1 MKVIL
6 INNLNHWNFI
16 SYFWTKI
23 HNVYSLCSSCISKA
37 AAAEIGGD
45 AAFYVAKSSISWDG
59 NNHTKRRY
67 FFPFFS
73 FLIFSPWE
81 SWLHPYAWSNYP
93 FLGHY
98 PLWQLGL
105 SSNQSS
111 FFTDDLVAVIANG
124 QKKLVRS
131 FDNQK
136 APLSFLPLPTRTK
149 SLTKKYTNLCFDDP
163 SPMIGQMNFK

>member
-1 MKVIL
+1 MSTPFVVLVSRKQQQQKQVVL
-6 INNLNHWNFI
+6 LHSLWQNHLFLGMAI
-16 SYFWTKI
+16 IIPREGTSFL
-23 HNVYSLCSSCISKA
+23 S
-37 AAAEIGGD
+37 
-45 AAFYVAKSSISWDG
+45 
-59 NNHTKRRY
+59 
-67 FFPFFS
+67 FFS
-73 FLIFSPWE
+73 DFLPLGILATSVCLVKLSIFRSL
-81 SWLHPYAWSNYP
+81 STVAV
-93 FLGHY
+93 
-98 PLWQLGL
+98 GL

-111 FFTDDLVAVIANG
+111 LFTDDLVAVIANG